1 MNILTP
7 TSQITSVVISEN
19 LSGTTTTIRKGI
31 HLAFVPDII
40 QVSHVFYEATAAD
53 ATIHKITSN
62 LISTEDGIIQ
72 SVYDGVQYAIPM
84 VFSNHSKIDNTYEF
98 NISDGGLD
106 AGIFSMNLT
115 FIKY

>member
-1 MNILTP
+1 MNILTAP
-7 TSQITSVVISEN
+7 SQITSVVISEN
-19 LSGTTTTIRKGI
+19 LAGATTTIKKGI

-40 QVSHVFYEATAAD
+40 QVSHVFHEATNAD
-53 ATIHKITSN
+53 ATIHTITSN
-62 LISTEDGIIQ
+62 LITTEDGIIQ

-84 VFSNHSKIDNTYEF
+84 VFSNNRKIDNTYEF
-98 NISDGGLD
+98 NFSDGGLT